1 MAITPTSISKQVLS
15 AYQIQQSAASQKT
28 NHAEL
33 KEVTVRNEK
42 QAVFVSHFFEN
53 SQDQKEGA
61 LKITYQLAI
70 EKLNERLEADSGQK
84 NTLSEEKLKKQGGID
99 YWSPEN
105 VAQRIVQGATGFLDD
120 YQKNHPELSGE
131 KRINSFLE
139 LVGNGVKKG
148 FSEAQSIL
156 KELKVF
162 DGEIADNY
170 HKTFDLVQKGFEAF
184 RRQQLGLPPLEN
196 QETTADEK
204 SVDVETAD
212 K

>member
-1 MAITPTSISKQVLS
+1 
-15 AYQIQQSAASQKT
+15 
-28 NHAEL
+28 
-33 KEVTVRNEK
+33 
-42 QAVFVSHFFEN
+42 
-53 SQDQKEGA
+53 
-61 LKITYQLAI
+61 
-70 EKLNERLEADSGQK
+70 
-84 NTLSEEKLKKQGGID
+84 
-99 YWSPEN
+99 
-105 VAQRIVQGATGFLDD
+105 VAQRIVQGATGFLDA

-131 KRINSFLE
+131 KLINSFLD

-162 DGEIADNY
+162 DGKIADNY

-196 QETTADEK
+196 QETTAYEK
-204 SVDVETAD
+204 SVGTEATD